1 MREQGIDLG
10 DKKDV
15 KVEGITVS
23 NTLKEAK

>member
-10 DKKDV
+10 GKKDV
-15 KVEGITVS
+15 KVEGITVA